1 MSDLESLREK
11 VLGDHFVKQVRI
23 NEEEFHSLS
32 REEKEK
38 CSDLGNGL
46 YAYDK
51 KLDIPPE
58 EIDSFL
64 ALKSFEAQM
73 ESKNAIITI
82 KNIVVFIFVVS
93 IIASILLLIL
103 QAQRF

>member
-1 MSDLESLREK
+1 MSDLEKLKNEIMRKYAYEK
-11 VLGDHFVKQVRI
+11 VLI
-23 NEEEFHSLS
+23 NEEDFKKLS
-32 REEKEK
+32 KE
-38 CSDLGNGL
+38 
-46 YAYDK
+46 DK
-51 KLDIPPE
+51 KSSTYVAGEYVYFRPLSIPLE
-58 EIDSFL
+58 ELDSFL

>member
-11 VLGDHFVKQVRI
+11 VLGKYLTEDVEISSKEYK
-23 NEEEFHSLS
+23 NLS
-32 REEKEK
+32 QQEKK
-38 CSDLGNGL
+38 RCTSWAGD
-46 YAYDK
+46 YFYSV

-58 EIDSFL
+58 EMDSFL

-73 ESKNAIITI
+73 EIRNAIITI
-82 KNIVVFIFVVS
+82 KNIVVFIFVLS
-93 IIASILLLIL
+93 IIASILLLII